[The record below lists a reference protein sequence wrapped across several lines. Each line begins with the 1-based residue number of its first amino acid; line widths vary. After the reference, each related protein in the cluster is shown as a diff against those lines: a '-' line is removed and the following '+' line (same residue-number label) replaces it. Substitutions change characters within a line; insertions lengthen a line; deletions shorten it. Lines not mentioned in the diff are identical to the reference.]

1 MLIIVPLPEV
11 VKPHNSR
18 KGADFSKHVDSK
30 RATPRYRT
38 YEGLW
43 QRIINNLDIL
53 ILALC
58 GLVAIKAQ
66 VSPRESAQRGQGL
79 TKASGLAQP
88 ATTHPNSEFLCVMV
102 LIKSKIKDV
111 SVI

>member
-1 MLIIVPLPEV
+1 M
-11 VKPHNSR
+11 SR
-18 KGADFSKHVDSK
+18 Q
-30 RATPRYRT
+30 RT

-43 QRIINNLDIL
+43 QRVINNLDIP

-79 TKASGLAQP
+79 TNATTALFSTHP
-88 ATTHPNSEFLCVMV
+88 ATTHPHSEFLCVMV
-102 LIKSKIKDV
+102 LIKPKIKDV

>member
-1 MLIIVPLPEV
+1 MP
-11 VKPHNSR
+11 
-18 KGADFSKHVDSK
+18 
-30 RATPRYRT
+30 
-38 YEGLW
+38 
-43 QRIINNLDIL
+43 

-79 TKASGLAQP
+79 TKASDSA
-88 ATTHPNSEFLCVMV
+88 HPGTRQSHSELHGVMV
-102 LIKSKIKDV
+102 LIKPKIKDV

>member
-1 MLIIVPLPEV
+1 M
-11 VKPHNSR
+11 
-18 KGADFSKHVDSK
+18 
-30 RATPRYRT
+30 PRQRT

-43 QRIINNLDIL
+43 QRVINNLDIP

-79 TKASGLAQP
+79 TKASDSAHP
-88 ATTHPNSEFLCVMV
+88 ATTHPHSEFLCVMV
-102 LIKSKIKDV
+102 LIKPKIKDV
-111 SVI
+111 SAEW